1 MTTSNSKTMK
11 KIVMLILLIIVG
23 ACTKEEISKKVDL
36 NGTFTGKVT
45 GKLDPYYFD
54 GTATWVITHQDSV
67 ITVEIDYL
75 NVSANG
81 PGVPQPVTNFETQIK
96 LARKYKAKII
106 NDTTFVGGFTDIPA
120 NSYVNGKISKD
131 GKKITCATTGN
142 DPTVNYVRFS
152 YDLTKK

>member
-1 MTTSNSKTMK
+1 MK
-11 KIVMLILLIIVG
+11 KITISMLIIIIG
-23 ACTKEEISKKVDL
+23 ACIKEDVNKNLDL
-36 NGTFTGKVT
+36 NSTFSGKVT

-54 GTATWVITHQDSV
+54 GTSTWVITHQDSI

-81 PGVPQPVTNFETQIK
+81 PGVPKPVTDFEKQIK
-96 LARKYKAKII
+96 LFRKYKAKII

-120 NSYVNGKISKD
+120 NSYVNGQISKD
-131 GKKITCATTGN
+131 GTKITCATTGN

-152 YDLTKK
+152 YDLTRK

>member
-11 KIVMLILLIIVG
+11 KIVMLILLITVG

-106 NDTTFVGGFTDIPA
+106 NDSTFVGSFTDVPA
-120 NSYVNGKISKD
+120 NNFVNGKFSKD
-131 GKKITCATTGN
+131 GTKITCATAAN

-152 YDLTKK
+152 YNLTKK

>member
-1 MTTSNSKTMK
+1 ML
-11 KIVMLILLIIVG
+11 MLIIIVG
-23 ACTKEEISKKVDL
+23 ACTKEEVSKKLNL

-45 GKLDPYYFD
+45 GKLDPYYFN
-54 GTATWVITHQDSV
+54 GTANWVVTHQDSI

-75 NVSANG
+75 NVSASG
-81 PGVPQPVTNFETQIK
+81 PRVQPVTNFETQIK

-106 NDTTFVGGFTDIPA
+106 NDSTFVGGFTDVPA
-120 NSYVNGKISKD
+120 NTYVNGKISKD
-131 GKKITCATTGN
+131 GTKITCATTAN